1 MGFLKASPNLPKPLA
16 YALLGAMWCGLLGG
30 VVGLLVGL
38 SVYPPTA
45 WFAVLEIGIPA
56 ALLGFVAGMLVG
68 AAMLLADRRH
78 GAKPSH

>member
-1 MGFLKASPNLPKPLA
+1 MGFLKASRNLPKPLA

-56 ALLGFVAGMLVG
+56 ALLGFVAGLLVG
-68 AAMLLADRRH
+68 AAMLVVDRGH